1 MVDIEPS
8 FEIDAKGR
16 VICQSHSK
24 YPYFIQPGKTY
35 FEERKME
42 KELTCLTCSHYKN
55 DDCYFPKSEIDK
67 IELDRL
73 TRSLFQCNLC
83 GNKIDLMLTLMQK
96 IYYEVKFNMKM
107 PLVCCN
113 CYESLKKKNFKE
125 YYNKR
130 IWESLSFYLP
140 SIFLLFNPFPF
151 NAITVIGY
159 IVFILISK
167 IIIKQKAH
175 YSLFLMDI
183 IKGKKFYDKNFKDKI
198 ELT

>member
-1 MVDIEPS
+1 MVNIEPS
-8 FEIDAKGR
+8 FEIDEKGR

-24 YPYFIQPGKTY
+24 YPYFIQPNKTY

-55 DDCYFPKSEIDK
+55 DDCYFPRSEIDK

-113 CYESLKKKNFKE
+113 CYESLKKNNFKE
-125 YYNKR
+125 YYTKR
-130 IWESLSFYLP
+130 IWESISFYLP

-151 NAITVIGY
+151 NVISVLGY
-159 IVFILISK
+159 VVFILVAK

-183 IKGKKFYDKNFKDKI
+183 LKGKKFYDKNFKDKI

>member
-1 MVDIEPS
+1 MINIEPS
-8 FEIDAKGR
+8 FEIDEKGR

-24 YPYFIQPGKTY
+24 YPYFIQPNKTS

-42 KELTCLTCSHYKN
+42 KELTCLTCSHYKY
-55 DDCYFPKSEIDK
+55 DDCYFPRSEIDK

-113 CYESLKKKNFKE
+113 CYESLKKNNFKE
-125 YYNKR
+125 YYTKR
-130 IWESLSFYLP
+130 IWESISFYLP

-151 NAITVIGY
+151 NAIAVLGY
-159 IVFILISK
+159 GVCILISK

-175 YSLFLMDI
+175 YSLFLMDL
-183 IKGKKFYDKNFKDKI
+183 IKGKKYYNKNFKDKF
-198 ELT
+198 ESS